1 MIVKLLTEHDFESG
15 VSKLKRRLQRPV
27 WVYMCQNDT
36 LLEISCTG
44 YYYYFCIFWPFITS
58 GF

>member
-1 MIVKLLTEHDFESG
+1 MIVKLLTEHDFEFG

-44 YYYYFCIFWPFITS
+44 Y
-58 GF
+58 